1 MTTSQK
7 MEASGCGRSSTA
19 AQTGTVGDRPE
30 LRGGQLLRRGHL
42 VWCILIFLSSWLMP
56 CPTLAQEAPETA
68 HSYTF
73 GQSAEFT
80 LRFPPAA
87 AVEEVQ
93 LFLRIAGAVPEIH
106 ILTVKDGVARYHRD
120 LRAQPFLP
128 FQQIT
133 YWWEYEGGDG
143 APVETTETTFLNED
157 NRFRWQTR
165 TDGELT
171 IKWVSGSTELLVAA
185 LDIAR
190 TSLEEITTS
199 LHSPSLGPVT
209 IYIYPSL
216 PDLQLALRLSG
227 YEWLGGEAIPEVGV
241 ILLAIPPTPEAI
253 IQLQQDIPHELT
265 HLTLYRQL
273 GPQGYANLPCW
284 LNEGLA
290 VHFEQRPEAAYAL
303 ALKRARQENTLLPL
317 ADLCPP
323 FYTLRGEQVL
333 LAYAE
338 SQSAT
343 GYLQQTYGW
352 SGMRVLLDA
361 YADGLDC
368 SSGLK
373 RAVGAEL
380 PTVER
385 AWRVWLE
392 QEGQPTEQPQR
403 IWIMGHIALRDLAPW
418 LLLTLVIVLPG
429 VWFFIAA
436 RPTSHPPSSE

>member
-1 MTTSQK
+1 MKRLRHTNIPAPTTGSFREK
-7 MEASGCGRSSTA
+7 C
-19 AQTGTVGDRPE
+19 
-30 LRGGQLLRRGHL
+30 LRRGYL
-42 VWCILIFLSSWLMP
+42 VWCILVLLSGWLLP
-56 CPTLAQEAPETA
+56 RPTLAQEAPETT
-68 HSYTF
+68 HSCTF

-87 AVEEVQ
+87 KVEEVQ
-93 LFLRIAGAVPEIH
+93 LFLSIAGDAPEIH
-106 ILTVKDGVARYHRD
+106 VLTVEDDVARYRRD

-128 FQQIT
+128 FQT
-133 YWWEYEGGDG
+133 VTTWWEYEDDDG
-143 APVETTETTFLNED
+143 APAKTNETIFLNED
-157 NRFRWQTR
+157 NRFQWQTR
-165 TDGELT
+165 TEDELT

-190 TSLEEITTS
+190 TALEEITTA
-199 LHSPSLGPVT
+199 LHNPSLGPVT
-209 IYIYPSL
+209 IYVYPSL

-227 YEWLGGEAIPEVGV
+227 YEWLGGEALPEVGV
-241 ILLAIPPTPEAI
+241 ILLAIPATPEAI
-253 IQLQQDIPHELT
+253 IRLQQDIPHELT
-265 HLTLYRQL
+265 HLALYRQL

-290 VHFEQRPEAAYAL
+290 SHFEQRPEAAYAL
-303 ALKRARQENTLLPL
+303 ALERARRENELLPL

-338 SQSAT
+338 SQSVL

-392 QEGQPTEQPQR
+392 QEGRPSEQPQR
-403 IWIMGHIALRDLAPW
+403 IWTMGHIALRDLAPW
-418 LLLTLVIVLPG
+418 LLLALVIIFPG

-436 RPTSHPPSSE
+436 RPHKQVRS